1 MRVRPTIIREDSHQI
16 AASAA
21 AAAMTNDMSHINAYS
36 AGSIATNDSNDQLFL
51 IREERWKTI
60 RNLVFFG
67 LSQLFTRTYKYRC
80 DFASALAT
88 TAALTMVFKLYG
100 VYRSPWVR
108 LVAAVLV
115 EKQIPFELVSVD
127 LANGEHKSPEYLA
140 KHPFGQVPYI
150 VCDSLIF
157 WLLAESRFIQCI
169 PFGDLI
175 RTMTVSSSTKAEP
188 YAII

>member
-1 MRVRPTIIREDSHQI
+1 
-16 AASAA
+16 
-21 AAAMTNDMSHINAYS
+21 
-36 AGSIATNDSNDQLFL
+36 
-51 IREERWKTI
+51 
-60 RNLVFFG
+60 
-67 LSQLFTRTYKYRC
+67 
-80 DFASALAT
+80 
-88 TAALTMVFKLYG
+88 MVFKLYG

-157 WLLAESRFIQCI
+157 WLLAESRFIKCI
-169 PFGDLI
+169 PFADLI
-175 RTMTVSSSTKAEP
+175 RTMTASSSTKVEP